1 MPKQFTYGKDEKL
14 KSRKVIESLFSNGH
28 SFTVYPLKILYK
40 IETDKEGILQ
50 AGVAVSTRQFKKAV
64 DRNRIKRLMRESYRI
79 QKNDLKETV
88 ALQKVNLYVFFIYL
102 DKTIT
107 IYSALNETMKKCL
120 DRLQQKL
127 KDERPA

>member
-1 MPKQFTYGKDEKL
+1 MPRQFTYGKDEKL
-14 KSRKVIESLFSNGH
+14 KSRKVIDSLFSNGH
-28 SFTVYPLKILYK
+28 SFTVFPLKVLYQ
-40 IETDKEGILQ
+40 IETNKEGILQ
-50 AGVAVSTRQFKKAV
+50 AGMAVSTRQFKKAV

-88 ALQKVNLYVFFIYL
+88 ALQKVNLSVFFIYL

-107 IYSALNETMKKCL
+107 IYSALNETMNKCL